1 MLFHPVI
8 RSLWGS
14 CDISLFFHEEKLS
27 LTCITGPGTPWLTP
41 PFSPL
46 VPAGATE
53 QNRSMLWTGLRQG
66 SGKGERFKNQARGE
80 NWKGH
85 IRGNRSEEVPC
96 PQTSPPVW
104 IEPSLPLKVFV
115 SDWSSPQCS
124 LSHVYPERLGETAG
138 LLHRP
143 WRFSKLQPSR
153 RVIFLCFLSCFH
165 CRELRG
171 VPETER
177 NQPQPCVP
185 TECHLSRHGVLGVS
199 GNILSPSAP
208 GGLCPGAAQL
218 TLPPPLEKA
227 WPCLQP
233 CTSWLLS
240 APGCFGSQNGDLER
254 FPKGAAERNAFLF
267 FDDMS
272 ACLFTYWDK
281 KCLVKWWAV

>member
-1 MLFHPVI
+1 
-8 RSLWGS
+8 
-14 CDISLFFHEEKLS
+14 
-27 LTCITGPGTPWLTP
+27 
-41 PFSPL
+41 
-46 VPAGATE
+46 
-53 QNRSMLWTGLRQG
+53 MLWTGLRQG
-66 SGKGERFKNQARGE
+66 SGKGERFKNQARGK

-85 IRGNRSEEVPC
+85 IRGNRREEVPC

-104 IEPSLPLKVFV
+104 IEPSLPLKLFV
-115 SDWSSPQCS
+115 SDWFSPQCS

-138 LLHRP
+138 LHHRP

-199 GNILSPSAP
+199 GNILSPLAP
-208 GGLCPGAAQL
+208 GGALSWCCSVNVAPTLGKSL
-218 TLPPPLEKA
+218 TLPPALYFLA
-227 WPCLQP
+227 
-233 CTSWLLS
+233 SMGIWLLWKPEWRS
-240 APGCFGSQNGDLER
+240 WEVSQRGSWEKCFLVLWWHVSM
-254 FPKGAAERNAFLF
+254 P
-267 FDDMS
+267 
-272 ACLFTYWDK
+272 TYWDK

>member
-27 LTCITGPGTPWLTP
+27 LTGITGPGTPWLTP
-41 PFSPL
+41 PLAPL
-46 VPAGATE
+46 FLPGPLS
-53 QNRSMLWTGLRQG
+53 RTGKCYGQALGREVEKVKD
-66 SGKGERFKNQARGE
+66 SRTRPEERIGKAIFVGIGERRY
-80 NWKGH
+80 
-85 IRGNRSEEVPC
+85 PD

-104 IEPSLPLKVFV
+104 IKPSLPLKLFV
-115 SDWSSPQCS
+115 SDWFSPQCS
-124 LSHVYPERLGETAG
+124 LSHVYPERLGETAW
-138 LLHRP
+138 LHHRP
-143 WRFSKLQPSR
+143 WRFSKIQPSR

-171 VPETER
+171 VPETEH

-199 GNILSPSAP
+199 GNTLSPLAP

-233 CTSWLLS
+233 CTSWLLWAS
-240 APGCFGSQNGDLER
+240 GCFGSQNGDLER

-281 KCLVKWWAV
+281 KRLVKWWAV